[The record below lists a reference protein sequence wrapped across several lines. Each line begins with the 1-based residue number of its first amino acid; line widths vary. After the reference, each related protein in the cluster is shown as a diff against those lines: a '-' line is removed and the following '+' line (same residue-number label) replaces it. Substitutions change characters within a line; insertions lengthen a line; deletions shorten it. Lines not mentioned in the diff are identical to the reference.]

1 MMPTKMGK
9 QKNKKE
15 IPLIKG
21 MSPLSSKRL
30 KNMYIIFSSCRS
42 KTKTKNPP
50 KLSKMSKLFL
60 VLKLKKLIE

>member
-21 MSPLSSKRL
+21 ISPLSSKRL
-30 KNMYIIFSSCRS
+30 KNMYMQN
-42 KTKTKNPP
+42 KN
-50 KLSKMSKLFL
+50 
-60 VLKLKKLIE
+60 KKSTETE

>member
-9 QKNKKE
+9 QKNKQE

-30 KNMYIIFSSCRS
+30 ENI
-42 KTKTKNPP
+42 
-50 KLSKMSKLFL
+50 
-60 VLKLKKLIE
+60 